1 MAYPDRLLADDEEV
15 VLNLRPHWKV
25 LVVPV
30 LTLLVIC
37 ALLGFGLAV
46 MPEGDYRDLGRI
58 AVVVVAALLLL
69 WRVVLPFLRWRTTR
83 FIITTHRVLIRSGI
97 LARQGRDIPLT
108 RINDVHFDHSVV
120 DRVLRC
126 GSLVIESA
134 GERGQVTLADVP
146 RVEEVQRTLYRLV
159 ESDDARRRRT
169 EHDVDRDGE
178 I

>member
-15 VLNLRPHWKV
+15 VLDLRPHWKM

-30 LTLLVIC
+30 FVLLIVC
-37 ALLGFGLAV
+37 AATGFGLAV
-46 MPEGDYRDLGRI
+46 LPDGDYQDAARI
-58 AVVVVAALLLL
+58 AVTVVALLLL
-69 WRVVLPFLRWRTTR
+69 FAFVVVPVLRWRTTR
-83 FIITTHRVLIRSGI
+83 FIVTSHRVLIRSGI

-108 RINDVHFDHSVV
+108 RVNDVHFDHSLV
-120 DRVLRC
+120 DRLLRC

-134 GERGQVTLADVP
+134 GERGQLTLSDVP

-159 ESDDARRRRT
+159 EADDARRRRVD
-169 EHDVDRDGE
+169 HDVDRDGL